1 MYREIITPT
10 SQEYMIKIPKEYLDK
25 EVEILVLPFFY
36 YKKKNKKDLS
46 QLLKI
51 GVWDIKEEDVKVK
64 DWKIQEF

>member
-1 MYREIITPT
+1 
-10 SQEYMIKIPKEYLDK
+10 MINIPKEYLDK
-25 EVEILVLPFFY
+25 EVEILVLPFSY

-64 DWKIQEF
+64 DWKIQEFYLIHLLL

>member
-10 SQEYMIKIPKEYLDK
+10 SQEYMINIPKEYLDK
-25 EVEILVLPFFY
+25 EVEILVLPFSY
-36 YKKKNKKDLS
+36 YKKKKKKDLS